1 METKLPG
8 KSKPSSHHYL
18 IYVMYEY
25 DIMMYEIKYISSVN
39 SNR

>member
-1 METKLPG
+1 MEIKFLGKL
-8 KSKPSSHHYL
+8 KLSLYYYL

-25 DIMMYEIKYISSVN
+25 DIMMYEIKYILSVN